1 MPLVLRFVVRA
12 PVAVVAAAVVLAIWL
27 VAAPIAF
34 VLGLA
39 GWAAIRG
46 THEEKFVWGEAVL
59 QQARA
64 VSEAVARIVW
74 KI

>member
-1 MPLVLRFVVRA
+1 MRSVLRFVIRA
-12 PVAVVAAAVVLAIWL
+12 PVAIVSTAVVLAIWL

>member
-1 MPLVLRFVVRA
+1 MRSVLRFVVRA
-12 PVAVVAAAVVLAIWL
+12 PVAIVSTAVVLAIWL

-59 QQARA
+59 ERARA
-64 VSEAVARIVW
+64 VSEAVAQLVW

>member
-1 MPLVLRFVVRA
+1 MRSVLRFLVRA
-12 PVAVVAAAVVLAIWL
+12 PVALIAAVVVLAIWL

-59 QQARA
+59 QRARELG
-64 VSEAVARIVW
+64 EAVARLAWRV
-74 KI
+74 